1 MLARFC
7 HLNSFP
13 EDRLDELMMNLFSLI
28 ADQVRD
34 KQELFDDEGKIMQTL
49 LNGGYDLHDADAALT
64 LMQTLVQKQAENFFS
79 PDQAG
84 CPAGIR
90 TMNSEERRRLTPE
103 AFAFA
108 VKLTHL
114 GILTENQRED
124 ILERAMGLS
133 RGRAEL
139 DEVKALTAFLLFA
152 GLHDRE
158 DDDPSGHPAIRR
170 TAWN

>member
-1 MLARFC
+1 
-7 HLNSFP
+7 
-13 EDRLDELMMNLFSLI
+13 MMNLFSLI
-28 ADQVRD
+28 ANQVRD

-49 LNGGYDLHDADAALT
+49 LNGGYDLHEADAALT
-64 LMQTLVQKQAENFFS
+64 LMQTLVQKQAETFFS
-79 PDQAG
+79 PDQAA

-139 DEVKALTAFLLFA
+139 DEVKALIAFLLFA